1 MSSYA
6 PAEPTAHQCVQYI
19 KPLLV
24 SLQNQFGYQDP
35 SFDMEDMMGTI
46 PRVLSLS
53 PGDQSAGGQGG
64 SGSEHQCFEDQ
75 RCNGTLRK
83 QATPRPAGPP
93 GSDGAPGD
101 TSFSTVI
108 LASLMLNIFSLFL
121 SLFVCLFV
129 CVLFAYVERLN
140 SYVMKSPIQ
149 INVNIIII

>member
-53 PGDQSAGGQGG
+53 VVPGCRPPGDQSAGGQGG
-64 SGSEHQCFEDQ
+64 SGQEDKRFEDQ

-83 QATPRPAGPP
+83 QASPRPAGPP
-93 GSDGAPGD
+93 GQGGAPGD
-101 TSFSTVI
+101 TSFSSYFNFLDSSYI
-108 LASLMLNIFSLFL
+108 LSIFCL
-121 SLFVCLFV
+121 VCL
-129 CVLFAYVERLN
+129 CYFAYADHCLEIPL
-140 SYVMKSPIQ
+140 
-149 INVNIIII
+149 